1 MTIIISSYFF
11 PFQSHILF
19 LASLDHLK
27 NLRLR
32 IQFVI
37 SSMNNQETTTTQHYY
52 TKNRS
57 RLDVIAA
64 ILRVVSGREASK
76 TRIMYGAYVSYAQ
89 IREYMPTMLEIG
101 LLKASNEQQS
111 LYRIKER
118 GLRFL
123 ELYDGLNEM
132 IPIDK
137 RDWAYE

>member
-1 MTIIISSYFF
+1 MTITISSYFF
-11 PFQSHILF
+11 LRQFHILL

-32 IQFVI
+32 MQFVI

>member
-1 MTIIISSYFF
+1 LL
-11 PFQSHILF
+11 H
-19 LASLDHLK
+19 SLDHLK
-27 NLRLR
+27 NLSPRVY
-32 IQFVI
+32 FVI
-37 SSMNNQETTTTQHYY
+37 GSMTNQETTTTQHYY

-64 ILRVVSGREASK
+64 ILRVVRGREASK

-101 LLKASNEQQS
+101 LLTTSNEQQS
-111 LYRIKER
+111 LYRIRER
-118 GLRFL
+118 GMRFL

-137 RDWAYE
+137 RDWDYEN

>member
-1 MTIIISSYFF
+1 MTITIAPYFF
-11 PFQSHILF
+11 LFQSHILL

>member
-1 MTIIISSYFF
+1 MTITIAPYFF
-11 PFQSHILF
+11 LFQSHILL

-64 ILRVVSGREASK
+64 ILKVVSGREASK

>member
-1 MTIIISSYFF
+1 M
-11 PFQSHILF
+11 

-32 IQFVI
+32 VQFVI

-137 RDWAYE
+137 RDWTYGE

>member
-1 MTIIISSYFF
+1 MTITISSYFF
-11 PFQSHILF
+11 LFQFHLLL

-32 IQFVI
+32 MQFVI

>member
-1 MTIIISSYFF
+1 MT
-11 PFQSHILF
+11 
-19 LASLDHLK
+19 
-27 NLRLR
+27 NL
-32 IQFVI
+32 
-37 SSMNNQETTTTQHYY
+37 ETTTTQHYY

-64 ILRVVSGREASK
+64 ILRVVRGREASK

-101 LLKASNEQQS
+101 LLTASNEQQS
-111 LYRIKER
+111 LYRIRER
-118 GLRFL
+118 GMRFL

-137 RDWAYE
+137 RDWDYEN

>member
-1 MTIIISSYFF
+1 MTRTIRCNFF
-11 PFQSHILF
+11 LFQSHLF
-19 LASLDHLK
+19 LLSSLDHLK

-32 IQFVI
+32 IHFVI
-37 SSMNNQETTTTQHYY
+37 SSMTNQETTQHYY

-64 ILRVVSGREASK
+64 ILRVVRSREASK

-101 LLKASNEQQS
+101 LLKTSNEHQS
-111 LYRIKER
+111 LYRIRDR
-118 GLRFL
+118 GMRFL

>member
-11 PFQSHILF
+11 LFQSHILL

>member
-1 MTIIISSYFF
+1 MTMIVSSYFF
-11 PFQSHILF
+11 LFQFQIDL

-32 IQFVI
+32 MQFVI

>member
-1 MTIIISSYFF
+1 MTITISSYFF
-11 PFQSHILF
+11 LPQFHILL
-19 LASLDHLK
+19 LASLDQLK

-32 IQFVI
+32 VQFDI

>member
-1 MTIIISSYFF
+1 MTITISSYFF
-11 PFQSHILF
+11 LFQSHILL

-118 GLRFL
+118 GVRFL

>member
-1 MTIIISSYFF
+1 MT
-11 PFQSHILF
+11 
-19 LASLDHLK
+19 
-27 NLRLR
+27 
-32 IQFVI
+32 
-37 SSMNNQETTTTQHYY
+37 NQETTTAHYY

-64 ILRVVSGREASK
+64 ILRVVNGREASK

-89 IREYMPTMLEIG
+89 IREYMPTMLEMG
-101 LLKASNEQQS
+101 LLTISNEQQS
-111 LYRIKER
+111 LYKIRER

-137 RDWAYE
+137 RDWAYD

>member
-1 MTIIISSYFF
+1 MTITISSYFF
-11 PFQSHILF
+11 LFQFHILL

-32 IQFVI
+32 MQFVI

-123 ELYDGLNEM
+123 ELYNGLNEM

>member
-1 MTIIISSYFF
+1 MTITISSYFF
-11 PFQSHILF
+11 LFQFHIL
-19 LASLDHLK
+19 LLSSLDHLK

-32 IQFVI
+32 MQFVV

-101 LLKASNEQQS
+101 LLKTSNEQQS

>member
-1 MTIIISSYFF
+1 MTITIAPYFF
-11 PFQSHILF
+11 LFQSHILL

-64 ILRVVSGREASK
+64 ILKVISGREASK

>member
-1 MTIIISSYFF
+1 MTITISSYFF
-11 PFQSHILF
+11 LFQSHILL

>member
-1 MTIIISSYFF
+1 MTITISSYFF
-11 PFQSHILF
+11 LFQSHILL
-19 LASLDHLK
+19 LASSDHLK

>member
-1 MTIIISSYFF
+1 M
-11 PFQSHILF
+11 

-137 RDWAYE
+137 RDWTYGE

>member
-1 MTIIISSYFF
+1 MTITISSYFF
-11 PFQSHILF
+11 LPQFHILL

-32 IQFVI
+32 MQFVI

>member
-1 MTIIISSYFF
+1 MTITISSYFF
-11 PFQSHILF
+11 LFQFHILL

-32 IQFVI
+32 MQFDI

-101 LLKASNEQQS
+101 LLRASSEQQS
-111 LYRIKER
+111 LYRINER

>member
-1 MTIIISSYFF
+1 MTINISSYFF
-11 PFQSHILF
+11 LSQSHILL

-37 SSMNNQETTTTQHYY
+37 SSMNNQEATTTQHYY

-111 LYRIKER
+111 LYKIKER

>member
-1 MTIIISSYFF
+1 MTITISCYCFL
-11 PFQSHILF
+11 FQSHILL

-64 ILRVVSGREASK
+64 ILGVVSGREASK

-101 LLKASNEQQS
+101 LLRASNEQQS

-118 GLRFL
+118 GMRFL

>member
-1 MTIIISSYFF
+1 MTITIASYFF
-11 PFQSHILF
+11 LRQFHILL

-32 IQFVI
+32 MQFVI

>member
-1 MTIIISSYFF
+1 MTITISSYFF
-11 PFQSHILF
+11 LFQFRILL

-32 IQFVI
+32 VQFVI

-52 TKNRS
+52 AKNRS

-111 LYRIKER
+111 LYRINER

-123 ELYDGLNEM
+123 ELYEGLNEM

>member
-1 MTIIISSYFF
+1 MTITISCYCFL
-11 PFQSHILF
+11 FQSHILL

-101 LLKASNEQQS
+101 LLRASNEQQS

-118 GLRFL
+118 GMRFL

>member
-1 MTIIISSYFF
+1 MTITISSYFF
-11 PFQSHILF
+11 LFQFHILL

-32 IQFVI
+32 MQFVI

-89 IREYMPTMLEIG
+89 IREYVPTMLEIG
-101 LLKASNEQQS
+101 LLKASNDQQS

>member
-1 MTIIISSYFF
+1 M
-11 PFQSHILF
+11 
-19 LASLDHLK
+19 
-27 NLRLR
+27 
-32 IQFVI
+32 QFVI

-137 RDWAYE
+137 RDWTYGE

>member
-1 MTIIISSYFF
+1 M
-11 PFQSHILF
+11 LL

-32 IQFVI
+32 VQFVT

>member
-1 MTIIISSYFF
+1 MTITISSY
-11 PFQSHILF
+11 LF
-19 LASLDHLK
+19 LLQFHMLLLASLDHLK

-32 IQFVI
+32 VQFVT

>member
-1 MTIIISSYFF
+1 MTITISCYFF
-11 PFQSHILF
+11 LFQSHILL

-101 LLKASNEQQS
+101 LLRASNEQQS

-118 GLRFL
+118 GMRFL

>member
-1 MTIIISSYFF
+1 MTITISSYFF
-11 PFQSHILF
+11 LFQFHILL

-32 IQFVI
+32 MQFVI

-52 TKNRS
+52 SKNRS

-89 IREYMPTMLEIG
+89 IREYVPTMLEIG
-101 LLKASNEQQS
+101 LLKASNDQQS

>member
-1 MTIIISSYFF
+1 MIITISSYFF
-11 PFQSHILF
+11 LRQFHILL

-32 IQFVI
+32 MQFVI

>member
-1 MTIIISSYFF
+1 MTITISSFF
-11 PFQSHILF
+11 FLLQFHIPL
-19 LASLDHLK
+19 LASLGHLK
-27 NLRLR
+27 NLRLKM
-32 IQFVI
+32 QFVT

-57 RLDVIAA
+57 RLGVIAA